1 MTIPQTPHEWLLEIE
16 RAAKDAAKTK
26 PFALLTG
33 TVLTDSKLFHLAPLV
48 ALKFRGI
55 RLASEKRD
63 ELIETVLASYVVNAD
78 GGASSGLP
86 DLKANP
92 MIAFSLCYVATH
104 LVLELVS
111 DEQAQAILS
120 ACEKRWTVA

>member
-1 MTIPQTPHEWLLEIE
+1 MTIPQTPSEWLLEIE
-16 RAAKDAAKTK
+16 RAAKDAAETR
-26 PFALLTG
+26 PFALLTA

-55 RLASEKRD
+55 RLAPEKRD
-63 ELIETVLASYVVNAD
+63 ELIETVLATYVANAG
-78 GGASSGLP
+78 GGASGGLP
-86 DLKANP
+86 DLEANP

-104 LVLELVS
+104 LVLEIVS

-120 ACEKRWTVA
+120 ACEKRWTVT